1 MLWGLVAYDASLW
14 RAEASAGTNSGRF
27 AVADLA
33 TATTLFE
40 TETDER
46 ARCLPETR
54 ADDGLAERPVH
65 LGRE

>member
-1 MLWGLVAYDASLW
+1 MSWGLVVGDASLW

-27 AVADLA
+27 AVAGLA

-46 ARCLPETR
+46 PCCLREVET
-54 ADDGLAERPVH
+54 DD
-65 LGRE
+65 